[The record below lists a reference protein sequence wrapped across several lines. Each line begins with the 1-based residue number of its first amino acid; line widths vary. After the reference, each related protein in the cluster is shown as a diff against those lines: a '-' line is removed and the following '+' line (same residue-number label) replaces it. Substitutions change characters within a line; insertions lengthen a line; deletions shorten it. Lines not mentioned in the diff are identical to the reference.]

1 MKYLILKSLFDFF
14 LKKSKEELTKFFIN
28 NLWKIWLTILRIKKI
43 FLENTDFLDYISK
56 FLEKI

>member
-1 MKYLILKSLFDFF
+1 MKYIILKSLFDFF

-43 FLENTDFLDYISK
+43 FLENADFLEYISK
-56 FLEKI
+56 F